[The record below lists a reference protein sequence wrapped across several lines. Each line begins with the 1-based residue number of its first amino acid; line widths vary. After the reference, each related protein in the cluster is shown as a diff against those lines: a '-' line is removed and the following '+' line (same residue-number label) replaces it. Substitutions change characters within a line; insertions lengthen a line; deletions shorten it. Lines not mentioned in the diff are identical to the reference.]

1 MEKKYTK
8 DLIFIISSI
17 FVVLVTNNYCD
28 YENSLIFGGRD
39 GEFYLSISEYSPK
52 FGSYIE
58 YIKGERFIIPYI
70 IGIISNITQI
80 EIYLLYQ
87 ILSILFSIIL
97 ILLFRR
103 ILILLK
109 VDNISLYVSLL
120 LVIFNPYLI
129 RYYIAI
135 PTLVVDLAFIIS
147 LEIIVLGFML
157 NKNKF
162 FYIGLI
168 LSLMCRQNGIMILFG
183 FFLIKFFYK
192 SKSIISNKDLIILFL
207 SFLIIFLLNTFYA
220 INSAGNLKQV
230 ESLYITTLFGIL
242 MIDYS
247 FLDLIKYL
255 LFPLLGFGPLIVYFF
270 FSIYFK
276 KFEFNH
282 SEFLLFLIIVS
293 ILLIGIAFIGGPN
306 TTGRNLIRL
315 SNFAYL
321 YLIIIIN
328 HVFQSKKIFI
338 KNSKKIII
346 FSTTFLLLW
355 SFHPSYS
362 KIKIWKFLDSYFNF

>member
-8 DLIFIISSI
+8 DLIFIICSI
-17 FVVLVTNNYCD
+17 FVVLATNNYFD

-39 GEFYLSISEYSPK
+39 GEYYLSISEYSPK

-58 YIKGERFIIPYI
+58 YIKGERFIIPYL

-87 ILSILFSIIL
+87 ILSILLSTIL
-97 ILLFRR
+97 VLLFRN

-109 VDNISLYVSLL
+109 VDNISLYISLL

-129 RYYIAI
+129 RYYIAV

-157 NKNKF
+157 SKNKL

-168 LSLMCRQNGIMILFG
+168 LSIMCRQNAIMILFA

-192 SKSIISNKDLIILFL
+192 RKSIISNKDLIILFF

-220 INSAGNLKQV
+220 INSTGNIKEV
-230 ESLYITTLFGIL
+230 ESLYTTTLFGIL
-242 MIDYS
+242 IIDYS

-255 LFPLLGFGPLIVYFF
+255 LFPLLGFGPLIIYFF
-270 FSIYFK
+270 LSIYFK
-276 KFEFNH
+276 KFKLNH
-282 SEFLLFLIIVS
+282 SEFLLYLIIVS
-293 ILLIGIAFIGGPN
+293 ILLIGIAFISGPN
-306 TTGRNLIRL
+306 TTGKNLIRL

-321 YLIIIIN
+321 YIIIITN
-328 HVFQSKKIFI
+328 YIFQTKKILI
-338 KNSKKIII
+338 KNSKKILI

-355 SFHPSYS
+355 SFHPTYS
-362 KIKIWKFLDSYFNF
+362 KVKIWKFLDNYLNF